1 MGICS
6 GIGNSILEEGSLRE
20 WGGSSGPWKR
30 SGVNTLIPPQNCQLI
45 TPPGHLEGTIA
56 ESVVWA
62 MTKLYM
68 ASRCFF
74 RPKQC
79 FLQSWITKLKKT
91 RFHVKYRSLILL
103 WFFFFFKTKPLF
115 VESTCSQVFWFYH
128 QKHSCGQR
136 RAWGWG
142 AGGPMDRAVWAP
154 ALRLN
159 LKYATLALTCTELGQ
174 IT

>member
-103 WFFFFFKTKPLF
+103 WFFFFLKQSPCLLNPL
-115 VESTCSQVFWFYH
+115 VVRCSDFIIKSILVDKGGLGGEAQVGLWT
-128 QKHSCGQR
+128 GQYGLLL
-136 RAWGWG
+136 W
-142 AGGPMDRAVWAP
+142 D
-154 ALRLN
+154 
-159 LKYATLALTCTELGQ
+159 
-174 IT
+174 